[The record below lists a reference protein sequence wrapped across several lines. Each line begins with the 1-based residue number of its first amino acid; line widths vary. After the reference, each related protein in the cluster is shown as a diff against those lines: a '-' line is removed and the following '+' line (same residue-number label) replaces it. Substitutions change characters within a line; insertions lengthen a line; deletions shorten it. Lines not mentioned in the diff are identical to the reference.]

1 MIDAAK
7 FADLVLLVIDGNFGF
22 EMETFEFLNILQ
34 VRPTSSVCRQDAVLC
49 PEGSKVAIYGQLAA
63 CNGRKASLG

>member
-1 MIDAAK
+1 MQDLPGMIDAAK

-34 VRPTSSVCRQDAVLC
+34 VLPLQYCMPAPSITDGWAHLPGCK
-49 PEGSKVAIYGQLAA
+49 GI
-63 CNGRKASLG
+63 